1 MEVRNF
7 TSLLLG
13 IEDIDIDLTSFATFQ
28 KKNYFLPGYYV
39 AHGHN
44 K

>member
-28 KKNYFLPGYYV
+28 KKLFFAGLLCSPWT
-39 AHGHN
+39 
-44 K
+44 